1 MMEFNPDKNRL
12 GFYKQEEE
20 IQLDDSHFEPLF
32 FANDIEE
39 LRNNQNARKALFFH
53 DMYCTKAIPDLHGPK
68 PSYY

>member
-39 LRNNQNARKALFFH
+39 LRNNQNARKALKQYQIFTGQNQAI
-53 DMYCTKAIPDLHGPK
+53 TKPTTQAVV
-68 PSYY
+68 